1 MIAAAEQEQLSF
13 FQAKASRYA
22 LYGVI
27 IAAASVGLATL
38 LVSYVMDGSVS
49 LNGIIGGQRHN
60 IALRVLD
67 AMPFMFAAWGQYAG
81 RNMAQAANRLV
92 RNRTLGLNRALQA
105 ATTTSQAKSD
115 FFSKISHELRTP
127 INGILGTSELM
138 AGTALS
144 DEQRRYVR
152 LIESSAQSLLNVLN
166 DLLDFSKIEAG
177 RLHLEEIPFDL
188 KECIEGPVMLLRQ
201 QAQLKA
207 VSLEA
212 SIERRLST
220 PFLGDPGR
228 LRQVLMNLVG
238 NAVKFTHQ
246 GSITVTAQVVRET
259 ATTVAVRLAVQD
271 TGIGI
276 APSAQRRLFQP
287 YAQAKASTAREYGG
301 SGLGLAISKELVEAM
316 GGRIGLDSREGHGS
330 TFWCEIPFKKAVPAD
345 APTATQT
352 LQGLRALIV
361 DPRALSESWMAAH
374 LSGLGLEV
382 EQTMDAESAKQRLAQ
397 AAAQGQP
404 FDLALLDMFLPGSSG
419 ETLGQEIKATAGLER
434 TILIMLTS
442 AGQRGDARRAKEIG
456 FSAYLTRPLT
466 RRLLT
471 SAVTEAVGRRNE
483 AQDAPELITKYSLG
497 AQSPRILFVEDSAI
511 NREIALHAL
520 APHGYLIDFACNGK
534 EGIEAAGR
542 RRYDLL
548 LVDLQMPVIDGLR
561 ATQAI
566 RTLPNA
572 ASQGPVVILTAGTTD
587 EVRAQC
593 LAAGALDVI
602 IKPPGADALVA
613 VVERFVQPARLE
625 TPVRLEAAA
634 NDASVREAAAAPG
647 AHPTPDKVLARIF
660 LKEAESRIETL
671 GNALRRHTQTDVVR
685 QAHTLKGTSRHF
697 QADTFSE
704 LAARIEALAQDAQL
718 AEAEA
723 LLPALKQEFAALR
736 TRLSERA

>member
-1 MIAAAEQEQLSF
+1 MSAAAEQEQLSF

-22 LYGVI
+22 LYGVV
-27 IAAASVGLATL
+27 IAAASVALATL
-38 LVSYVMDGSVS
+38 LVSYVMNGDVS
-49 LNGIIGGQRHN
+49 LNGIIGGQRQN

-81 RNMAQAANRLV
+81 RHMAQAASRLV
-92 RNRTLGLNRALQA
+92 RTRTLGLNKALQV

-138 AGTALS
+138 SGTALS

-177 RLHLEEIPFDL
+177 RLHLEEVPFDL

-201 QAQLKA
+201 QAHLKA
-207 VSLEA
+207 VALEA
-212 SIERRLST
+212 SIERALST

-238 NAVKFTHQ
+238 NAVKFTHR
-246 GSITVTAQVVRET
+246 GRITVTAQIVRET

-276 APSAQRRLFQP
+276 ALAAQRRLFQP
-287 YAQAKASTAREYGG
+287 YTQAKASTAREYGG

-316 GGRIGLDSREGHGS
+316 GGRIGLESTEGRGS
-330 TFWCEIPFKKAVPAD
+330 TFWCEIPFKKATPA
-345 APTATQT
+345 QT
-352 LQGLRALIV
+352 PSPEPALQGVRALIV
-361 DPRALSESWMAAH
+361 DPRAVSESWMAAH

-382 EQTMDAESAKQRLAQ
+382 EQTVDAASARQRLVQ
-397 AAAQGQP
+397 AATQGQP
-404 FDLALLDMFLPGSSG
+404 FDLALIDMFLPDSSG
-419 ETLGQEIKATAGLER
+419 EALGQEIKATETLTG
-434 TILIMLTS
+434 TVLIMLTS

-471 SAVTEAVGRRNE
+471 SAITEVMGRRGTE
-483 AQDAPELITKYSLG
+483 QQAQELITKYSLG

-520 APHGYLIDFACNGK
+520 APHGYLVDFACNGK
-534 EGIEAAGR
+534 EGIDAAAR

-548 LVDLQMPVIDGLR
+548 LVDLQMPGIDGLR
-561 ATQAI
+561 ATEAI
-566 RTLPNA
+566 RALPNA
-572 ASQGPVVILTAGTTD
+572 PTQGPVVILTAGTTED
-587 EVRAQC
+587 VRTQC
-593 LAAGALDVI
+593 LAAGAVDVI

-625 TPVRLEAAA
+625 APAARRPEPPA
-634 NDASVREAAAAPG
+634 D
-647 AHPTPDKVLARIF
+647 TMLTRIF
-660 LKEAESRIETL
+660 LKEAEGRIETL
-671 GNALRRHTQTDVVR
+671 GTAFRSAAQTEVVR
-685 QAHTLKGTSRHF
+685 QAHTLKGTARHF
-697 QADTFSE
+697 QADAFSE
-704 LAARIEALAQDAQL
+704 LAGRIERLAQDAKL

-723 LLPALKQEFAALR
+723 LLPALTHEFAALR
-736 TRLSERA
+736 ARLT